1 MHFLVSLLAT
11 AVAAVSVAAQAPV
24 IDLGYARYQGAYDP
38 TINVTGY
45 RGIRYAAAP
54 SGKFLGQMIYD
65 ESMMYCLL

>member
-11 AVAAVSVAAQAPV
+11 AAAAASVVAKAPV

-38 TINVTGY
+38 ATNVTGY

-54 SGKFLGQMIYD
+54 SGKFLGRH
-65 ESMMYCLL
+65 L